1 MKFRSLRI
9 LQLLKVLFTG
19 LSFQTNTTYAFASDK
34 EILQKHKK
42 KKQKAV
48 CSLRKTPMTSK
59 FKCLKQFLL
68 TCLKKSRLIHVK
80 THLTFLL
87 PTHFDITIT
96 NLSFSGRIETFHL
109 LRLGPVDTFNS
120 QFIFNLNAAP

>member
-42 KKQKAV
+42 KKTE
-48 CSLRKTPMTSK
+48 SGM
-59 FKCLKQFLL
+59 FL
-68 TCLKKSRLIHVK
+68 TQNTHDVK
-80 THLTFLL
+80 
-87 PTHFDITIT
+87 I
-96 NLSFSGRIETFHL
+96 
-109 LRLGPVDTFNS
+109 
-120 QFIFNLNAAP
+120 

>member
-42 KKQKAV
+42 KN
-48 CSLRKTPMTSK
+48 RKRYVPYAK
-59 FKCLKQFLL
+59 HPWRQ
-68 TCLKKSRLIHVK
+68 
-80 THLTFLL
+80 
-87 PTHFDITIT
+87 
-96 NLSFSGRIETFHL
+96 NLS
-109 LRLGPVDTFNS
+109 V
-120 QFIFNLNAAP
+120 